1 MITITEEMRVKAVID
16 PVDGRK
22 GIDGLSQVCRAVL
35 KTDPMSG
42 TIFVFRNRSAR
53 TIRLLMFD
61 GQGFWLAMKRLS
73 RGKFLHWPRSST
85 DEAGAWLLAH
95 QFRALIWGGDP
106 ATGWVAPLWRPV
118 TVTGAG
124 ELRPS

>member
-1 MITITEEMRVKAVID
+1 MISITPEMRVKAVLD

-35 KTDPMSG
+35 KTDPRSG
-42 TIFVFRNRSAR
+42 TIFLFRNRSAK

-61 GQGFWLAMKRLS
+61 GSGFWLAMKRLS
-73 RGKFLHWPRSST
+73 QGTFRHWPSSPT
-85 DEAGAWLLAH
+85 DEAGAWLCAH
-95 QFRALIWGGDP
+95 EFRALIFGGNP
-106 ATGWVAPLWRPV
+106 ATGWIPPMWRPV
-118 TVTGAG
+118 PLAG

>member
-1 MITITEEMRVKAVID
+1 MISITPQMRVKAVID

-35 KTDPMSG
+35 KTDPRSG
-42 TIFVFRNRSAR
+42 TIFLFRNRNAR
-53 TIRLLMFD
+53 TIRLLMYD

-73 RGKFLHWPRSST
+73 QGTFRHWPTSPT
-85 DEAGAWLLAH
+85 DGTGAWLCAQ
-95 QFRALIWGGDP
+95 QFRALIWGGNP
-106 ATGWVAPLWRPV
+106 ATGWVAPLWQPV
-118 TVTGAG
+118 PLGE